1 MTSNPSTSGLISS
14 PVPMKSNTT
23 IITTTT
29 SSSTSTSATTQ
40 VMSSPVSPSQGGG
53 ADRFTFTNVFGDPTA
68 ESDRRSCL
76 LNAFEN
82 DIGIHKV
89 EGGSPEQCEIVDGMM
104 IKRNLAHKVG

>member
-1 MTSNPSTSGLISS
+1 MNSNA
-14 PVPMKSNTT
+14 T
-23 IITTTT
+23 IITTAT
-29 SSSTSTSATTQ
+29 SSSLSTSTSTSQIIST
-40 VMSSPVSPSQGGG
+40 PVSPSQGGN
-53 ADRFTFTNVFGDPTA
+53 DRFAFTNVFGDPTA